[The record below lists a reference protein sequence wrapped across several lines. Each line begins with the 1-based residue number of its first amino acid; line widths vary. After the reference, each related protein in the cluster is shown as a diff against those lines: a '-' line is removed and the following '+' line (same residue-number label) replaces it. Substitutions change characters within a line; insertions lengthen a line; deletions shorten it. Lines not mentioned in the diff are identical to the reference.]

1 MKTNTKALIIL
12 GAAHGVTDIAQ
23 GALPTLLPFFKE
35 ALHLSYTSA
44 GVILLVNQLT
54 SSFIQPAFG
63 HLSDRRPM
71 GWFLPFTP
79 FIAGFGI
86 AISGLMNSYVF
97 LLLCIICS
105 GIGVS
110 SFHPEAFK
118 TAYFFLG
125 SKKATGFSLVMAGG
139 NGGIAVGPIC
149 AIALVTSFGLKGT
162 MGFVIPGLV
171 MSIILFFSVSW
182 LTAPVRASFLE
193 RKQETPPPLSKNDLK
208 ALSALMGVVT
218 VRSWIQTGL
227 VSYIPFYY
235 IDYLKGDP
243 LYAGKLVSTFLLAG
257 TVASVFGG
265 ALADWFGNRRFLL
278 LTMAVITPLLILFYN
293 VGGWIAFVSLAVSGM
308 LLISS
313 ITVTT
318 VMGQALLPHH
328 LGMVSGLMV
337 GFAVGASGI
346 GVTLLGAVAD
356 MWGVPVAMKVIILL
370 PVLGFLVTLPVKD
383 SLKKQGVTR

>member
-1 MKTNTKALIIL
+1 
-12 GAAHGVTDIAQ
+12 
-23 GALPTLLPFFKE
+23 
-35 ALHLSYTSA
+35 
-44 GVILLVNQLT
+44 
-54 SSFIQPAFG
+54 
-63 HLSDRRPM
+63 
-71 GWFLPFTP
+71 
-79 FIAGFGI
+79 
-86 AISGLMNSYVF
+86 
-97 LLLCIICS
+97 
-105 GIGVS
+105 
-110 SFHPEAFK
+110 
-118 TAYFFLG
+118 
-125 SKKATGFSLVMAGG
+125 
-139 NGGIAVGPIC
+139 
-149 AIALVTSFGLKGT
+149 
-162 MGFVIPGLV
+162 
-171 MSIILFFSVSW
+171 
-182 LTAPVRASFLE
+182 
-193 RKQETPPPLSKNDLK
+193 
-208 ALSALMGVVT
+208 
-218 VRSWIQTGL
+218 
-227 VSYIPFYY
+227 
-235 IDYLKGDP
+235 
-243 LYAGKLVSTFLLAG
+243 LAG